1 MKGECMMGVITI
13 DTSIFPRV
21 MSMSLGEPGS
31 SEFQSIDLPRGA
43 NLLYLQNISDSK
55 EIKLLKKF
63 ANKEA
68 FSDEDYEMLFNLF
81 LTNTPRL
88 SPPTGNIGDFL
99 QQFGVCVEKGGDKF
113 QFNLITEYTEQI
125 KVDTWDYITVNLLKD
140 TYTDIINCFDFGDI
154 DIYLGAW
161 KSDFDVQKQSLLNA
175 FRSAFMFTLIGFL
188 YGDDRPL
195 YACFN
200 DFFENEFYKRIA
212 FIHGIWIHRKEEN
225 PIKYIPVFDSFY
237 NLHGNS
243 PTDLIQIIHSILA
256 DENIV
261 QDERLMIKNRLVE
274 GARDL
279 HRNTDPQSL
288 ALEQDVIKPVVNYLI
303 EIQSAD
309 ENLAAANMLFEQKL
323 YEPSINRS
331 YYAMMHGLK
340 ALLENKQQLSE
351 WEPGKLNVNENH
363 KALERKLIAL
373 SSQGIIIN
381 TFVSDFQYVKQKR
394 WIADYNIAT
403 FSEVECHECIIKA
416 QDFITEV
423 KRISLLGC

>member
-1 MKGECMMGVITI
+1 MMGVITI
-13 DTSIFPRV
+13 DASIFPRV
-21 MSMSLGEPGS
+21 MSISLGEPGS

-43 NLLYLQNISDSK
+43 NLLYLQNKINSK
-55 EIKLLKKF
+55 EIRLLKKF
-63 ANKEA
+63 AIKED
-68 FSDEDYEMLFNLF
+68 FLDEDYEMLFNLF

-88 SPPTGNIGDFL
+88 RPPVGNVGDFL
-99 QQFGVCVEKGGDKF
+99 QQFGICVEKEDGKF
-113 QFNLITEYTEQI
+113 QFKLISEYTEQI
-125 KVDTWDYITVNLLKD
+125 KVDTWDYITVALLKD

-161 KSDFDVQKQSLLNA
+161 ISDFDVQKQSLLNA

-188 YGDDRPL
+188 YGDDRTL
-195 YACFN
+195 YAHFY
-200 DFFENEFYKRIA
+200 DYFENEFYKRIA
-212 FIHGIWIHRKEEN
+212 FIYGIWQHRKDDS

-237 NLHGNS
+237 NLQGSS
-243 PTDLIQIIHSILA
+243 PADLIHIIHSILA

-274 GARDL
+274 GAKSL

-288 ALEQDVIKPVVNYLI
+288 ALEQAVVKPVVNYLI

-309 ENLAAANMLFEQKL
+309 ENIAAAKTLFEQKL
-323 YEPSINRS
+323 HEPSINRS

-351 WEPGKLNVNENH
+351 WEPGRLNVGENH
-363 KALERKLIAL
+363 KALERKLMAL

-403 FSEVECHECIIKA
+403 FSEAECQECINKA

-423 KRISLLGC
+423 KRISL